1 MSVVWV
7 VGSGGLLGRAVR
19 LRIEE
24 STPTWAPT
32 EPISWIDEETYH
44 STIESAVKEFENVV
58 RKDDGCWRIFW
69 CAGLGTIGA
78 THPEIDGELSRLS
91 YLVSTLRDCLGNLTS
106 LGTIFYSSSAGA
118 IYGGSDEH
126 LITEESHIAVNS
138 RYGIVKM
145 QAEVCLEEF
154 ARDTKCR
161 VAIGRIA
168 TVYGSGQNI
177 RKQQGLITAAC
188 LSALRHQPFEIFVPL
203 DTIRNYV
210 FVADAADIIVSFT
223 DKVSG
228 LSASSV
234 ERKIICSPCNLSIAA
249 LLSDLRLV
257 IGRRPAVTLGW
268 RPASDLYNRN
278 LSMASVRHR
287 DTEPAQFTSMV
298 RGIACVRQSLLIG
311 FMSGSWN

>member
-1 MSVVWV
+1 MTVAWV
-7 VGSGGLLGRAVR
+7 VGSGGMLGRAVSS
-19 LRIEE
+19 RIAE

-44 STIESAVKEFENVV
+44 STIGSAVREFEHVI

-78 THPEIDGELSRLS
+78 TNSDIDGELSRLS
-91 YLVSTLRDCLGNLTS
+91 YLVNTLRDRLGDLTS
-106 LGTIFYSSSAGA
+106 RGTIFYSSSAGA

-145 QAEVCLEEF
+145 QAEVCLERL

-161 VAIGRIA
+161 VAIGRIS

-177 RKQQGLITAAC
+177 RKQQGLITLAC
-188 LSALRHQPFEIFVPL
+188 LSALRHQPIEIFVPL

-210 FVADAADIIVSFT
+210 FASDAADIVVSFT

-228 LSASSV
+228 LSESSV
-234 ERKIICSPCNLSIAA
+234 ERKIICSPHNLSIAA

-257 IGRRPAVTLGW
+257 FGRRLAVMLGW
-268 RPASDLYNRN
+268 RPTSDLYNRN

-287 DTEPAQFTSMV
+287 DTEPAQYTSMV
-298 RGIACVRQSLLIG
+298 RGIACVRQSLLSG
-311 FMSGSWN
+311 LMSGSWN

>member
-1 MSVVWV
+1 MSVAWV

-19 LRIEE
+19 SRIEE

-32 EPISWIDEETYH
+32 EPISWIDEERYH
-44 STIESAVKEFENVV
+44 FTIESAVKEFEHVI

-78 THPEIDGELSRLS
+78 TNPEIDGELNRLS
-91 YLVSTLRDCLGNLTS
+91 YLVNTLRDRLGDLTS
-106 LGTIFYSSSAGA
+106 LGTVFYSSSAGA

-126 LITEESHIAVNS
+126 LITEESHVAVNS
-138 RYGIVKM
+138 SYGMMKT
-145 QAEVCLEEF
+145 QAEVCLEGL
-154 ARDTKCR
+154 AQDTKCR
-161 VAIGRIA
+161 VAIGRIS
-168 TVYGSGQNI
+168 TLYGSGQNI

-210 FVADAADIIVSFT
+210 FVSDAADIVVSFT
-223 DKVSG
+223 NKVSG
-228 LSASSV
+228 LSESSV
-234 ERKIICSPCNLSIAA
+234 ERKIICSPHNLSIAA

-257 IGRRPAVTLGW
+257 FGRRPTVTLG
-268 RPASDLYNRN
+268 RRQSSALYNQN

-298 RGIACVRQSLLIG
+298 RGIACVRQSLLSG